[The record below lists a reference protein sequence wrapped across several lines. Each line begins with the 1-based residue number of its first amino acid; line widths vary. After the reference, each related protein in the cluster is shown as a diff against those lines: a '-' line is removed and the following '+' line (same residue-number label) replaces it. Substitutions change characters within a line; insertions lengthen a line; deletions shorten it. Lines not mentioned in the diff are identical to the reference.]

1 MVVTIVVLLILA
13 GVSISLILDNNG
25 IIKKSK
31 DARKEYKQAQT
42 NEQADL
48 DNASKWID
56 DVISN
61 KVEPENISDWGYTED
76 DDGTITINSYKG
88 NDITVIIPNYINGK
102 PVKKIECDN
111 YVVGYDKNSIW
122 DSNICADNFQTYWKE
137 QKTIKKIIISEGIE
151 NIGDDAFVA
160 SVGLEN
166 IIILNCVISFG
177 QSAFWGCIELT
188 SITIPSSVTTIGER
202 AFQGCTGLTNIT
214 IPSSVTTIE
223 YNTFFG
229 CTGLTNI
236 TIQNGVI
243 SIGKTA
249 FWGCTELTS
258 ITIPNSVTTMGY
270 GVFENIP
277 SITVNVPFKKG
288 ETPEGWNANWNGTNS
303 NCLVTVNYLK

>member
-166 IIILNCVISFG
+166 IIIPNSVISIG
-177 QSAFWGCIELT
+177 KTAFWGCTELT
-188 SITIPSSVTTIGER
+188 SITIPNSVT
-202 AFQGCTGLTNIT
+202 
-214 IPSSVTTIE
+214 
-223 YNTFFG
+223 
-229 CTGLTNI
+229 
-236 TIQNGVI
+236 
-243 SIGKTA
+243 SIGQNA

>member
-102 PVKKIECDN
+102 AVKKIEGTAIN
-111 YVVGYDKNSIW
+111 ENGIKNTIWDKN
-122 DSNICADNFQTYWKE
+122 ICENNLHNTYWKE

-151 NIGDDAFVA
+151 NIGDYAFVA
-160 SVGLEN
+160 GVGLEN
-166 IIILNCVISFG
+166 ITIPNSV
-177 QSAFWGCIELT
+177 T
-188 SITIPSSVTTIGER
+188 SIGSY
-202 AFQGCTGLTNIT
+202 AFYDCTGLTNIT
-214 IPSSVTTIE
+214 IPNSVTSIG
-223 YNTFFG
+223 FCAFKG
-229 CTGLTNI
+229 CTSLTNI
-236 TIQNGVI
+236 TIP
-243 SIGKTA
+243 S
-249 FWGCTELTS
+249 S
-258 ITIPNSVTTMGY
+258 ITTMRARIFY
-270 GVFENIP
+270 SIP

-288 ETPEGWNANWNGTNS
+288 ETPEGWDANWNGTNS
-303 NCLVTVNYLK
+303 DCVVTVNYLK